1 MSSDNNLQSKDYFSD
16 SAESYEKVAFLQSIG
31 TRYLSSIETDFVK
44 KYFLK
49 SKDIRK
55 RCLEIG
61 PGTGRFTKLLLD
73 SSFEVEAVEIAKGM
87 IKKIKERFRDQNIN
101 IKNID
106 AGQELPYKSEYF
118 DSVLAIRVLKYIPLW
133 KTTLREVHRVLKP
146 NGDFVF
152 SIANVYS
159 VARFKGRAKYFLFKP
174 KEVLDYLRDLGF
186 NVIKI
191 STTTRLPFPVY
202 LKINSRYWLNLIISL
217 ENILNKILPFWLFSR
232 SMIIFAKKQS
242 RQ

>member
-1 MSSDNNLQSKDYFSD
+1 MNSDNNLQSKDYFSD
-16 SAESYEKVAFLQSIG
+16 SAESYEKETFWQSIG

-49 SKDIRK
+49 SKDIYK

-87 IKKIKERFRDQNIN
+87 IKKIKERFRDQNLN

-118 DSVLAIRVLKYIPLW
+118 DSVLAIRVLKYIPPW
-133 KTTLREVHRVLKP
+133 KTTLREVYRVLKQ

-152 SIANVYS
+152 SISNIYS
-159 VARFKGRAKYFLFKP
+159 VARFKGKAKYFLFKP
-174 KEVLDYLRDLGF
+174 KEVLDYLKDLGF

-191 STTTRLPFPVY
+191 STTSRLPFPLY
-202 LKINSRYWLNLIISL
+202 CKINSKHLLRLMIFI
-217 ENILNKILPFWLFSR
+217 EDILSKILPFWLFSR